1 VFCRSYLPSACLS
14 AMVIVA
20 AHGLWDHMIL
30 RDMWKIRK
38 LDFVVF
44 CVSYL
49 STLFL
54 GSSIGLLVALGFSLI
69 VVV

>member
-1 VFCRSYLPSACLS
+1 MIF
-14 AMVIVA
+14 VA
-20 AHGLWDHMIL
+20 AYGLWDHML
-30 RDMWKIRK
+30 LMEMWRIRK

-44 CVSYL
+44 IVTYL